1 MKIAVIYGGNSEE
14 AKVSNDTGNSI
25 AKGLAKKGHIV
36 KSFEIPE
43 PEIISI
49 LNQLKQYD
57 VIFIG
62 YHGGFGENGRIQTIF
77 ELQNICFTG
86 SGSQASAM
94 CMNKIFSKL
103 IFQAIDIPTPKWITV
118 ESSTRTDE
126 SIDAIFEF
134 GLNLPLVVKPP
145 NQGSTIGVT
154 IAHTKEDLVKG
165 LEISKPYSDK
175 ILIEEYIAGR
185 EITVAMFNDEPLP
198 VVEIVTESGFY
209 NYEHKYTK
217 GKSEY
222 LVPAP
227 ISTNVFSRAQNLA
240 LKAYQ
245 TLGCRHYARVDFR
258 LSHDEELFCLEV
270 NTLPGMTDIS
280 LVPIA
285 AKAIGID
292 FPSLVEKI
300 AILAKNSGG
309 NNV

>member
-14 AKVSNDTGNSI
+14 AKVSNDTGNAI
-25 AKGLAKKGHIV
+25 ANGLAKKGHIV

-43 PEIISI
+43 PKLISI

-62 YHGGFGENGRIQTIF
+62 YHGGFGENGRIQAIF
-77 ELQNICFTG
+77 ELQDICFTG
-86 SGSQASAM
+86 SDSQASVM

-103 IFQAIDIPTPKWITV
+103 IFQAIDIPTPKWTTV
-118 ESSTRTDE
+118 ESSTRTDKA
-126 SIDAIFEF
+126 IDAIFEF
-134 GLNLPLVVKPP
+134 KLNLPLVVKPP

-165 LEISKPYSDK
+165 LEIAKPYSDK

-185 EITVAMFNDEPLP
+185 EITVAMFNDMPLP
-198 VVEIVTESGFY
+198 VVEIVPESGFY

-258 LSHDEELFCLEV
+258 LSHDDKLFCLEV
-270 NTLPGMTDIS
+270 NTLPGMTDLS
-280 LVPIA
+280 LVPMA
-285 AKAIGID
+285 AKAVGID

-300 AILAKNSGG
+300 AIIAKNSGG